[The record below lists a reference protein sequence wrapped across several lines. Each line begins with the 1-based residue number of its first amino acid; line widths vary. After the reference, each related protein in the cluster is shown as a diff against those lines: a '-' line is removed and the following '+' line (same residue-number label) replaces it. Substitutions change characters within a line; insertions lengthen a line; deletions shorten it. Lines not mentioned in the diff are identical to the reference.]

1 MNTQDIAGLRPRF
14 ERMARAFMANRFC
27 NSVGVDD
34 LVQIGLLEAMEAQ
47 SRFKNTGE
55 ATFSTFVSRGVL
67 GAWSEAIAASHFGP
81 CVSTRAYMRKKGEAV
96 DYGEV
101 SYDAWPGGKDW
112 LEGIPA
118 NVPDEQEP
126 MSYLH
131 ITEQD
136 AAAVLADIDRQLAYT
151 GEPKHI
157 AKNATRAHYK
167 TGAYYVFV
175 KVLGREQFV
184 CTAKTMEEAVGKQR
198 EFLYSLRE
206 WCMAA
211 IEEGESK

>member
-14 ERMARAFMANRFC
+14 ERMACAFMANRFC

-81 CVSTRAYMRKKGEAV
+81 CVSTRAYMRKKGKTV
-96 DYGEV
+96 DYGEI
-101 SYDAWPGGKDW
+101 SYDGFGDEW
-112 LEGIPA
+112 LA

-157 AKNATRAHYK
+157 AKNAKRAHYK